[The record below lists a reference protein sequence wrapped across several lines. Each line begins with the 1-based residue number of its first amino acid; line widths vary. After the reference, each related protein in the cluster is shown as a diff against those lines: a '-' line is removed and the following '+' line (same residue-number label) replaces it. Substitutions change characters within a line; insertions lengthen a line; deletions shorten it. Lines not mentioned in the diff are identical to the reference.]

1 MIDSCGGRVVCNVDP
16 LECVALELCIAI
28 PTPSDPTDWD
38 YTKEFVVSIIRR
50 LSIGNGHNEIQVG
63 VVTYR
68 GLSHLAYFS
77 ITSLASRLSL
87 LKYCSLTSNSAIA
100 DKPRDAFVQMQWR
113 G

>member
-1 MIDSCGGRVVCNVDP
+1 VCTVDP
-16 LECVALELCIAI
+16 IECVALELCIAI
-28 PTPSDPTDWD
+28 PTPSNQADWD

-68 GLSHLAYFS
+68 GLSHLLLHHLAR
-77 ITSLASRLSL
+77 ITSVTAEVLLSVTT
-87 LKYCSLTSNSAIA
+87 TSNSAIA